1 MKIKSTTL
9 YALLLGCVLLLRG
22 FTLETVDLLD
32 PTETRYATI
41 SANMNATGDYLT
53 PMLVSGDAM
62 DTYFS
67 KPPLHYWLTSVS
79 FHLFGVDEWS
89 ARLPRFL
96 ALLLISACLIV
107 LGRNLVGVEVGLL
120 AALMHESCPLVFYMA
135 GGSHVDMT
143 FAAWITLALTSF
155 ILLMELELTRAKRN
169 EISILLAV
177 ASAAAFVTKGPLGLI
192 LIAGPPAI
200 WMVLTRSRHK
210 LKLLNWPLV
219 ILFLVGLGAP
229 WFYLVE
235 LKNPGFLEY
244 FFLHENFLR
253 YIKHDYGGRH
263 GANHTKPYGFIWVI
277 LAVGVLPFIVPFVLQ
292 SVKVLQT
299 RVRALFH
306 ADQRLFFFLIWGLLP
321 AAFFTLSSSILPAY
335 LLLGLL
341 LGWLTVGEAQAASF
355 EAASERASSALEF
368 LKGEPTQDQLWIGM
382 ASWHFNRASRHGR
395 NWNQNLLGVQ
405 ANDFFLVTFENS
417 FYNRTFVAG
426 WGRELSSHSLGEH
439 WDSSFGYRLGLIYGY
454 RVSEAPLSDDSPIIP
469 LIEVHERLVYRDH
482 FGVEIMLTT
491 VLSASFFYQF

>member
-89 ARLPRFL
+89 ARLLRFL

-120 AALMHESCPLVFYMA
+120 AALMHASCPLVFYMA

-169 EISILLAV
+169 ELSILLAV

-292 SVKVLQT
+292 SVKVLRT

-335 LLLGLL
+335 LLPGLPGLCLAMAVLIHADQKVFTPGRAQVARDLAPACILLGLTFTGVILDAAWWSIAVSTGMVVAIFL
-341 LGWLTVGEAQAASF
+341 LAQKMSVQRLSDLCARRAVVVSVFLTVAV
-355 EAASERASSALEF
+355 
-368 LKGEPTQDQLWIGM
+368 M
-382 ASWHFNRASRHGR
+382 
-395 NWNQNLLGVQ
+395 
-405 ANDFFLVTFENS
+405 
-417 FYNRTFVAG
+417 
-426 WGRELSSHSLGEH
+426 
-439 WDSSFGYRLGLIYGY
+439 
-454 RVSEAPLSDDSPIIP
+454 
-469 LIEVHERLVYRDH
+469 
-482 FGVEIMLTT
+482 
-491 VLSASFFYQF
+491 